1 MKSRAVDEF
10 YGTGNYKEKIQ
21 KQIVVLHIKG
31 GVVLCKKDVAK
42 TFANLTKK
50 VCARVSFLITFLN
63 LFFL

>member
-10 YGTGNYKEKIQ
+10 YGTGNYKREDSEADSC
-21 KQIVVLHIKG
+21 HIKG